1 MRGVQALKKQ
11 APPREKACFVR
22 AVYAQALTPKILQL
36 KTKTHILVALF
47 VGVLCRFSLTI
58 DIDQRTAK
66 GVSMS
71 LGKRVQT
78 AAQRV
83 GLEQAQ
89 IARREMR
96 RSPVEQ
102 HRLHVKTVLRWTHA
116 WSQTTRKIL
125 LLVTGSSK
133 SNFLSKLV
141 EDGYMRCEKVLG
153 RTFWAL
159 NKSGVDLL
167 RAMSPEGDAVA
178 SLSGSRH
185 INLHA
190 FAHNQLAQ
198 QVIAAKLHAGGDG
211 CRWMSERELRAS
223 IKPSE
228 PGSKVPDG
236 AFINANGFTTFI
248 EVERSRKAVHD
259 LEAMLLNL
267 ARLLESDSKSC
278 CEIYI
283 EPGIAERYIST
294 LKGWLRSRSFRAW
307 SETAD
312 GELFL
317 SGENKGVY
325 LLTDSLQNAMERITF
340 IKTKVEAL

>member
-1 MRGVQALKKQ
+1 MSERKRIQ
-11 APPREKACFVR
+11 
-22 AVYAQALTPKILQL
+22 T
-36 KTKTHILVALF
+36 
-47 VGVLCRFSLTI
+47 VG
-58 DIDQRTAK
+58 QRI
-66 GVSMS
+66 
-71 LGKRVQT
+71 
-78 AAQRV
+78 

-102 HRLHVKTVLRWTHA
+102 HRLHVETALRWTHA
-116 WSQTTRKIL
+116 WGQTTRKIL

-133 SNFLSKLV
+133 SNYLARLLD
-141 EDGYMRCEKVLG
+141 DGYMRCEKVLG

-167 RAMSPEGDAVA
+167 RAMSPDGDAVA
-178 SLSGSRH
+178 LLSGSRH

-198 QVIAAKLHAGGDG
+198 LVIADKLHAGGDG
-211 CRWMSERELRAS
+211 CRWMSERELRSS

-236 AFINANGFTTFI
+236 AFVDHKGFTTYI
-248 EVERSRKAVHD
+248 EVERSRKVVHD

-267 ARLLESDSKSC
+267 SRLLESDSKSS

-294 LKGWLRSRSFRAW
+294 LKGWLRSQSFRAW
-307 SETAD
+307 SESAD
-312 GELFL
+312 GDLFL
-317 SGENKGVY
+317 GGENKGVY
-325 LLTDSLQNAMERITF
+325 PMTASLQNAMHRITF

>member
-1 MRGVQALKKQ
+1 MTRKTS
-11 APPREKACFVR
+11 
-22 AVYAQALTPKILQL
+22 ALT
-36 KTKTHILVALF
+36 ALF
-47 VGVLCRFSLTI
+47 VKVLCRFSLTI
-58 DIDQRTAK
+58 DTDQRVTK

-71 LGKRVQT
+71 VVKRVQT
-78 AAQRV
+78 AAQRI
-83 GLEQAQ
+83 GLEQAL

-96 RSPVEQ
+96 RSPAEQ
-102 HRLHVKTVLRWTHA
+102 HRLHVAKVLRWTHA

-133 SNFLSKLV
+133 SNYLSRLV
-141 EDGYMRCEKVLG
+141 EDGYMRREKILG

-198 QVIAAKLHAGGDG
+198 QVIASKLYSGGDG
-211 CRWMSERELRAS
+211 CNWICERELRAS
-223 IKPSE
+223 IKTSE
-228 PGSKVPDG
+228 PGTKVPDG
-236 AFINANGFTTFI
+236 AFIDPRGFTTFI

-267 ARLLESDSKSC
+267 ARLLETDSKFC
-278 CEIYI
+278 CEFYI

-294 LKGWLRSRSFRAW
+294 LKGWLRSGTFRAW
-307 SETAD
+307 SESAD

-317 SGENKGVY
+317 SSESNGVY
-325 LLTDSLQNAMERITF
+325 PLTNSLRDAMERITF
-340 IKTKVEAL
+340 FKTKIEAL